1 VDAAFWGTMRWGY
14 FRWGVYRDD
23 WDKLLKAFESIAS
36 HDLTLRKLAL
46 GARDSTTGW
55 RAKSYTESTIEG
67 IFTTRAA
74 GYVALPAGTYVK
86 LDALL
91 LTADGVAKGDEI
103 QHSDGEYYEVKTVKP
118 HSLGDSFWFRECD
131 LTHLPLHT

>member
-1 VDAAFWGTMRWGY
+1 MRWGY

-23 WDKLLKAFESIAS
+23 WDKLLARFESIAS
-36 HDLTLRKLAL
+36 HDLTLRKLSL

-91 LTADGVAKGDEI
+91 LTADGVAEGDEI

-118 HSLGDSFWFRECD
+118 HPFGDSFWFRECD